1 MKKVLSF
8 FLCVILLLVVNGCG
22 NISEE
27 ERREM
32 EREMRIK
39 AVYADS
45 LSFETFCE
53 LDDSRL
59 IVGEVAFILT
69 IENRKKPEAEWY
81 RYVVFVNSMEEAKQY
96 LGTNTLA
103 AWPSEMTP
111 RALAALNVWFA
122 EATSENWKERGG
134 RHVPIPESLSFP
146 VTMEDVMDNWEAV
159 NELRM
164 ALRGGAT
171 SDMRDAGVKH
181 GSWAEGGGLRERA
194 IELGVWP
201 EDNVEIENKND

>member
-1 MKKVLSF
+1 
-8 FLCVILLLVVNGCG
+8 
-22 NISEE
+22 
-27 ERREM
+27 M

-103 AWPSEMTP
+103 AWPSELTP

-122 EATSENWKERGG
+122 DVTSEDWKERGG
-134 RHVPIPESLSFP
+134 EHIPIPESLSFP

-159 NELRM
+159 DELRM
-164 ALRGGAT
+164 VLGGAT
-171 SDMRDAGVKH
+171 SDMRDAAVKR
-181 GSWAEGGGLRERA
+181 GPWAEGGAAREEA

-201 EDNVEIENKND
+201 EDNAEVEDENE